1 MAGNVK
7 HNLTYESKEPAFLR
21 KLKSEYEGTD
31 SARHQR
37 PLARPK
43 RQRDAV
49 DEEDDEPVYV
59 HEIDPNVPI
68 SKGDHDALLDASIK
82 KHEPAEESQ
91 RGRSDESVL
100 DMKAPPSVPGAEEG
114 VLQDAQPQQQLAVIG
129 AASKKRSVKVVGDD
143 ASATGFQES
152 DATLK
157 AKKSK
162 QGLKKV
168 KRPKLSFQQD

>member
-1 MAGNVK
+1 MAFNIK

-37 PLARPK
+37 SLARPK

-59 HEIDPNVPI
+59 HETEPNVPM
-68 SKGDHDALLDASIK
+68 SKADHDALLDASIK
-82 KHEPAEESQ
+82 KQEPAEEAQ

-100 DMKAPPSVPGAEEG
+100 DLKAPPSVPSAEEG
-114 VLQDAQPQQQLAVIG
+114 VLQEVQPQQQLAVIG
-129 AASKKRSVKVVGDD
+129 AASRKRSVKVVGDN
-143 ASATGFQES
+143 APATGVQES
-152 DATLK
+152 GARSE
-157 AKKSK
+157 AKSK